1 MKTTPPRLLV
11 YPILIIG
18 LLLNAC
24 TSMATEVAT
33 FTPTLT
39 PSPTRTQLPPTIT
52 PTAAPTLAHFS
63 DPMKGIVYFPA
74 AWGGDSRPEVEWAL
88 QNLFIP
94 TGANWIR
101 LHLECQQETARSTQ
115 VTCDESMSISD
126 EIYVQLVK
134 SAHQMG
140 LRVMSEQII
149 YVANDPEGHWA
160 GDIGKFYTE
169 EKWAEWFESFGT
181 MILHYAEL
189 AEKADTDYLVIGS
202 ELESTTLRTTEWLDL
217 IQKVRQVY
225 HGRITI
231 ALDQKEFLQQAQ
243 FWGALDSIGVHPY
256 FMYLPGVQDPSV
268 EQLKQAFAPDAK
280 FLEDLSAKWGKPI
293 LITEL
298 GVWSV
303 DKYTQDYNYIDQSNQ
318 VDLQEQ
324 TNYYQAIFE
333 TFWGRDWVQGIFC
346 YAIEGGSN
354 YAEPLN
360 IHNDFI
366 RKPAENVIRSFFGAP
381 PFPTPTA
388 VVPPPAEFINIE
400 MIYDNQVNPNWI
412 PNPPFGDPNAG
423 DFDQNVIAVNGNA
436 VMITLP
442 TWQALDFRN
451 DSVDWSKYQWLDFD
465 IYLDAPA
472 NTIPLDLT
480 VTLRDTGYQGSPFRV
495 ELSNSQFIDGGKQK
509 IGVWQHVQIP
519 LDVFGPLLSHY
530 GIISISNWRTDPIVI
545 YVDNLQ
551 LRGR

>member
-1 MKTTPPRLLV
+1 MKTTWQCLFL
-11 YPILIIG
+11 YPILIVG

-24 TSMATEVAT
+24 TSTATEIT
-33 FTPTLT
+33 PFTPTRT
-39 PSPTRTQLPPTIT
+39 PSPTQTQLPPTLT
-52 PTAAPTLAHFS
+52 PTAAPTLALFS

-74 AWGGDSRPEVEWAL
+74 AWGGDSRPEVEWTL

-101 LHLECQQETARSTQ
+101 LHLACQQETARSTQ
-115 VTCDESMSISD
+115 VTCDESMTVSD
-126 EIYVQLVK
+126 EIYMQLVK

-140 LRVMSEQII
+140 LRVMSEQLI
-149 YVANDPEGHWA
+149 YVSNDPEGYWG

-169 EKWAEWFESFGT
+169 EEWAEWFESFGT

-189 AEKADTDYLVIGS
+189 AEQAGTDYLVIGS
-202 ELESTTLRTTEWLDL
+202 ELDSTVARTAEWRAL
-217 IQKVRQVY
+217 INEVRQVY
-225 HGRITI
+225 HGRVTI
-231 ALDQKEFLQQAQ
+231 ALDQKEPLQQVQ
-243 FWGALDSIGVHPY
+243 FWDALDSIGVHPY

-280 FLEDLSAKWGKPI
+280 FLEDLSTKWGKPI
-293 LITEL
+293 LISEL

-324 TNYYQAIFE
+324 SNYYQAAFE
-333 TFWGRDWVQGIFC
+333 TFWGRDWVEGIFC
-346 YAIEGGSN
+346 YAIEGGAN

-366 RKPAENVIRSFFGAP
+366 HKPAENVIRSFYGMP

-388 VVPPPAEFINIE
+388 AIPPPAQFSNAE
-400 MIYDNQVNPNWI
+400 MIYDDKVYPNWI

-423 DFDQNVIAVNGNA
+423 DFDQNIIAVNGNA

-472 NTIPLDLT
+472 NTVPLDLT

-495 ELSNSQFIDGGKQK
+495 ELSNSQFIEGGKQK

-530 GIISISNWRTDPIVI
+530 GIISIGNWRTDPVVI